1 MSIRIDPRTL
11 RRFILGKSGLWPG
24 RRWQGKAGA
33 AAAIRQIGSVQVDPL
48 QIIARNH
55 DLKLYSRVTE
65 YTPADLDALLYT
77 DRQFFDYGGLLHIY
91 PMHEFP
97 YWKLHMRRQQESEYW
112 TAFATENARL
122 IDEVRAAL
130 RERGPLMQRDL
141 AGNSLKNYY
150 ARKDSGL
157 ALVYLWRIGE
167 LMTARRQR
175 FERVYDFTENILP
188 AQHRGSVSDAEAEA
202 FFARKALH
210 MHGLPTATEWRG
222 SFAYFTRRSIVPAE
236 GKRLLEALIEVGEAV
251 QVQVEGRK
259 DTYYLPASDLTTLET
274 VQAGRTPEAWTPHDS
289 EVQAE
294 VNFLAPLDPVS
305 ARGRAMKLFGFAYT
319 WEVYVPAEKRRWG
332 YYVLPILYGDTLAA
346 RADFRLDKP
355 TKTLQILAFYLEDEA
370 FARDAAFAA
379 ALARGL
385 ARFARFHVAEQVDL
399 AGVAAPL
406 RDAIESYKLFASSSS
421 SLNSPSVS
429 NGSSESSSMPSGSS
443 ISS

>member
-1 MSIRIDPRTL
+1 MNIRIDPRTL

-33 AAAIRQIGSVQVDPL
+33 AQAIRQIGAVQVDPL

-55 DLKLYSRVTE
+55 DLKLYSRVTD
-65 YTPADLDALLYT
+65 YSPADLDALLYT

-91 PMHEFP
+91 PMEEFP

-112 TAFATENARL
+112 SAFATENARL

-130 RERGPLMQRDL
+130 RTRGPLMQRDL
-141 AGNSLKNYY
+141 TGNSLRNYY

-167 LMTARRQR
+167 LMTTRRQR

-188 AQHRGSVSDAEAEA
+188 AQHLGSVTDSEAEA
-202 FFARKALH
+202 FFARKALD
-210 MHGLPTATEWRG
+210 MHGLPTLTEWRG
-222 SFAYFTRRSIVPAE
+222 SFSYFTRHSVVPAQ
-236 GKRLLEALIEVGEAV
+236 GKALLAALIDAGEAV

-259 DTYYLPASDLTTLET
+259 DAFYLPVSDLTTLET
-274 VQAGRTPEAWTPHDS
+274 VQAGSTPEAWTPHDS
-289 EVQAE
+289 EAHAE

-319 WEVYVPAEKRRWG
+319 WEVYTPAAKRRWG
-332 YYVLPILYGDTLAA
+332 YYVLPILYGDTLVA

-370 FARDAAFAA
+370 LAHNEAFAA

-385 ARFARFHVAEQVDL
+385 ARFASFHAAQQVDL

-406 RDAIESYKLFASSSS
+406 RSAIESYRLFALSS
-421 SLNSPSVS
+421 
-429 NGSSESSSMPSGSS
+429 
-443 ISS
+443 